1 MTIME
6 NKPKNKSRET
16 ILLIAVALFGLAGL
30 ATLQLARKR
39 PTARTEDR
47 AVVQTQNENTADA
60 QAAAKYQTV
69 TGKLTRRD
77 IEWIE
82 VGQPFTFYMV
92 QPVQGAVYE
101 LDLGDGSPRKVFQ
114 NNQVKHVF
122 EKDIKNCRIILY
134 AKYNG
139 EEVALDTISKAVQKR
154 SKKIHSI
161 VDEIEQ

>member
-39 PTARTEDR
+39 PAARTEDR

-92 QPVQGAVYE
+92 QPVQGAIYE

-154 SKKIHSI
+154 AKKIHSI
-161 VDEIEQ
+161 VDQIEQ